1 MENKINIAEL
11 LKDCPKGMELD
22 CTIYD
27 DVEFMNVDTS
37 GDIILRVRNKFIRR
51 LNKYGKEDNIDCAKC
66 VIFPKG
72 KNTWEGF
79 VPPYDFKDADVIYV
93 KTRRSEWVSIFK
105 EETEK
110 QMFTYTDYN
119 LGNNNFYGSDN
130 EGMALFQKNAILEK
144 RIATEEEK
152 QKLFKAI
159 NDNGYRWNDETKTLE
174 CLVEPKFKIGDN
186 IRLLTRDN
194 GVVYTVTRM
203 TDTHYTVICD
213 GKRVYE
219 YRIAISKQDDYEK
232 IRLKFDYNTLVPFES
247 KVLIRNDKEQKWIPS
262 FWGYKTDSGYIT
274 TFGWCRYC
282 IPYKANEF
290 LLGKTDNCD
299 EYYKTWA

>member
-1 MENKINIAEL
+1 MNENLNLAEI

-79 VPPYDFKDADVIYV
+79 VPPYDFKEGDVIYV
-93 KTRRSEWVSIFK
+93 ETKASRWVSIFK
-105 EETEK
+105 NDTGN

-119 LGNNNFYGSDN
+119 LGNNNFYGADHEVMS
-130 EGMALFQKNAILEK
+130 LCLKHTILEK

-152 QKLFKAI
+152 QKLLQAI
-159 NDNGYRWNDETKTLE
+159 KEHGYTWNAETKTLE
-174 CLVEPKFKIGDN
+174 KLVKPKFKVGDKIQQKN
-186 IRLLTRDN
+186 QHEVCLVSEVCDNHYLLDEK
-194 GVVYTVTRM
+194 
-203 TDTHYTVICD
+203 D
-213 GKRVYE
+213 
-219 YRIAISKQDDYEK
+219 IALPFFAQDDWELATDKFDITTLKPFDQVLVRNVLTDKWHIGFFEK
-232 IRLKFDYNTLVPFES
+232 IDTEGPKYDMAYSSYRH
-247 KVLIRNDKEQKWIPS
+247 
-262 FWGYKTDSGYIT
+262 
-274 TFGWCRYC
+274 C
-282 IPYKANEF
+282 IPYNDETKH
-290 LLGKTDNCD
+290 LLGKAEMEPEYYRVD
-299 EYYKTWA
+299 EYLL

>member
-1 MENKINIAEL
+1 MEKINVAEL

-22 CTIYD
+22 CTMFD
-27 DVEFMNVDTS
+27 NVTLDSVDIDGLYPIKIATKNGYLTS
-37 GDIILRVRNKFIRR
+37 LTEYGQNIHNK
-51 LNKYGKEDNIDCAKC
+51 DAKC

-72 KNTWEGF
+72 KTTWEGF
-79 VPPYDFKDADVIYV
+79 VPPCKFKDGDIIFTHTGDYD
-93 KTRRSEWVSIFK
+93 WVSIFK
-105 EETEK
+105 HFNEK
-110 QMFTYTDYN
+110 RCCTYID
-119 LGNNNFYGSDN
+119 LCIKDN
-130 EGMALFQKNAILEK
+130 KLMIDGCDLCYIGEINTQ

-152 QKLFKAI
+152 QKLFQAI
-159 NDNGYRWNDETKTLE
+159 TDNGYRWNDETKTLE

-203 TDTHYTVICD
+203 TNTHYTVICD

-232 IRLKFDYNTLVPFES
+232 IRLKFDCNTLVPFES

-262 FWGYKTDSGYIT
+262 FWGYKTDNGYIT

-290 LLGKTDNCD
+290 LLGNNEDCD
-299 EYYKTWA
+299 DYYKTWL